1 MQATFLAPAPFP
13 TRLHTSKPEPFPP
26 CPAPLQEASKAALR
40 ASKGSGGEL
49 RGRKLRLT
57 LAKKQAGEKG
67 KPAAWQQGKDSGSK
81 GGKSGGKS
89 SKPVAG
95 KRKAGGKRPA
105 VLARKAAAKLA
116 AKGGVQKKR
125 SA

>member
-1 MQATFLAPAPFP
+1 ML
-13 TRLHTSKPEPFPP
+13 LP

-81 GGKSGGKS
+81 GGKGGKSGGKS